1 MLSIIEDC
9 SPYYIRFTHDGIS
22 DIIDTCLSSIDNVR
36 FTEKWTH
43 HRLHTDISEKIL
55 NIVPFSKDIVL
66 NQNRVSLFVSQP
78 GLYYRAHKDGLTN
91 RFSINYTVKV
101 LDDRCITSWYSDED
115 LRKYNIDNL
124 ATNNSRECAN
134 FVKDDHTPL
143 KSMTAKPGEC
153 ILFNTDIFHDWD
165 NTNSTNERIILTLR
179 DKQPGKLYFEDIKK
193 ILFIDIAGREATT
206 PVS

>member
-22 DIIDTCLSSIDNVR
+22 EIIDTCLSSINDVT
-36 FTEKWTH
+36 FTKKWTH
-43 HRLHTDISEKIL
+43 HKLHVDIAEKIL
-55 NIVPFSKDIVL
+55 NMVPFSKEIVF

-124 ATNNSRECAN
+124 ATNNSRECEN
-134 FVKDDHTPL
+134 FVKNDHTPL
-143 KSMTAKPGEC
+143 RSMIAKPGEC

-165 NTNSTNERIILTLR
+165 NTNSANERIILTLR
-179 DKQPGKLYFEDIKK
+179 DAQPGKLYFEDIKK
-193 ILFIDIAGREATT
+193 ILFIDIAGKVVTT